1 MQRVNCIK
9 CKHFFVTYEPQR
21 PYGCKIYGFKGPQ
34 MPSLTVFQSSGMQCQ
49 LFEQKVIKK

>member
-34 MPSLTVFQSSGMQCQ
+34 MPSMTVFQSSGIQCQ